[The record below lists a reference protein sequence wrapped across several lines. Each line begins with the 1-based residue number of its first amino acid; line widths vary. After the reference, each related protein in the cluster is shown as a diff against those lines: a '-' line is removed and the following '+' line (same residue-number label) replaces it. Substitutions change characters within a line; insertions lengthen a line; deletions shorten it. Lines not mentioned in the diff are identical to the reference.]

1 MEKKVRVEMPD
12 GRIVRVMPHLVEDL
26 CNLFK
31 AKEDIRKV
39 KEPPRELVPKEIKKT
54 VLPPALDIEKPVEK
68 LIEKTVLE
76 PIKTTIKKP
85 VTRKK

>member
-31 AKEDIRKV
+31 AKEDIRKM
-39 KEPPRELVPKEIKKT
+39 KEPPRELIPKEIKKT
-54 VLPPALDIEKPVEK
+54 VLPPVLDVKEP
-68 LIEKTVLE
+68 TAE